1 MHRGP
6 YIQCG
11 RGLGGILNS
20 MYKSVVPAMQ
30 LFGQKLLAS
39 PKTQEVLNTVKKSA
53 LEAGMNVVKD
63 TLRGKNFGS
72 SVSDNVSSAKEAIS
86 ESLLSALDKKKV
98 VSVAEPRIV
107 KKRKR
112 ANTFST
118 TPAHGRK
125 AKTRKSY
132 SDLFEENFG

>member
-1 MHRGP
+1 
-6 YIQCG
+6 
-11 RGLGGILNS
+11 
-20 MYKSVVPAMQ
+20 MYKSVVLAMQ

-118 TPAHGRK
+118 TPPHGRK